1 MAPQLGLA
9 KPHSSRGRPG
19 LVAPGAR
26 GPRSVSDGE
35 WAHRRGCGG
44 AHGSEGVWCAS
55 GRRCGAGCR
64 EARSGVWGPGSTA
77 SGPSPAS
84 ASARGRPGPLRF
96 CVGPRA
102 SQAAVRPAI
111 SIPSCVAP
119 PPNVPAHGGP
129 GLRPPRHPG
138 PAREPGCLG
147 AGGHEPLRA
156 SPSRAVLTGK
166 LRLRRGGTCLGG
178 EQGLGC
184 CPEGACA
191 HSRPRAGLSPDPC
204 PRAPAPSPDP
214 KPVSPA
220 SLREPGRA
228 LASPPGLPLGSPR
241 APAVPSS
248 ALPLDAL
255 AQSPRSSGVEGGAL
269 GHQAK

>member
-1 MAPQLGLA
+1 MRLDGDAVPAAVRPVLGCGVRGAQRPAQALPLRAPC
-9 KPHSSRGRPG
+9 GRPG
-19 LVAPGAR
+19 PRRAR
-26 GPRSVSDGE
+26 AQACGP
-35 WAHRRGCGG
+35 
-44 AHGSEGVWCAS
+44 
-55 GRRCGAGCR
+55 
-64 EARSGVWGPGSTA
+64 
-77 SGPSPAS
+77 
-84 ASARGRPGPLRF
+84 PLRF

-102 SQAAVRPAI
+102 SQAA
-111 SIPSCVAP
+111 
-119 PPNVPAHGGP
+119 
-129 GLRPPRHPG
+129 RPPCHLHSILCCPSPQGPRPRWAGAAAPQHPG

-147 AGGHEPLRA
+147 ASGHEPLRA

-166 LRLRRGGTCLGG
+166 LRLRGGGTRLGG

-204 PRAPAPSPDP
+204 LRAPAPSPDP

>member
-1 MAPQLGLA
+1 M
-9 KPHSSRGRPG
+9 
-19 LVAPGAR
+19 
-26 GPRSVSDGE
+26 
-35 WAHRRGCGG
+35 RGCGVRLDGDEVPAAVRPVLGCGVRG
-44 AHGSEGVWCAS
+44 AQ
-55 GRRCGAGCR
+55 R
-64 EARSGVWGPGSTA
+64 
-77 SGPSPAS
+77 PAQ
-84 ASARGRPGPLRF
+84 ALPLRAPCGRPGPRRARAQACRATSALL
-96 CVGPRA
+96 CGPEGQSGR
-102 SQAAVRPAI
+102 
-111 SIPSCVAP
+111 
-119 PPNVPAHGGP
+119 
-129 GLRPPRHPG
+129 RPPRHLHSILCRPSPQRPRPLRPQHHPG

-166 LRLRRGGTCLGG
+166 LRLRGGGTRLGG
-178 EQGLGC
+178 EQSLGC
-184 CPEGACA
+184 CPEGAGA